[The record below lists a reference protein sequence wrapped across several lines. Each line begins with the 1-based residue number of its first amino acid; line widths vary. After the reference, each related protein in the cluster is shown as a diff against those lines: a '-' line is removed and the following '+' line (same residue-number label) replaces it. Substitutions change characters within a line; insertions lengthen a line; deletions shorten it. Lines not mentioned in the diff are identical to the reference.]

1 MIPVVAALCLGV
13 FEGEALGERGL
24 FRGHGLQAIDGKG
37 RVAIPA
43 PLRAVIERNSGD
55 RVLLLSLHA
64 SDGCLTGADTGH
76 SQIEYDRLQ
85 RDESRALDAGRA
97 VDRDNIARLA
107 FGGGE
112 ELPFDASGRF
122 ILPAFY
128 RDAAQLTDLAF
139 FVGTGERFEIWN
151 PQAFI
156 AADGVPEPLKKMAAF
171 ELTQR
176 GAA

>member
-1 MIPVVAALCLGV
+1 M
-13 FEGEALGERGL
+13 GERGL

-43 PLRAVIERNSGD
+43 PLRAVIERNAGD
-55 RVLLLSLHA
+55 RVLMLGVHDR
-64 SDGCLTGADTGH
+64 DGCLTGADTGFT
-76 SQIEYDRLQ
+76 QLEYDRLQ
-85 RDESRALDAGRA
+85 RDEVRALDAGRQ

-107 FGGGE
+107 FGAGE

-128 RDAAQLTDLAF
+128 RDTAGLTDLAF
-139 FVGTGERFEIWN
+139 FIGTGERFEIWN
-151 PQAFI
+151 PQAI
-156 AADGVPEPLKKMAAF
+156 LKADGVAETLKKAVAYQ
-171 ELTQR
+171 LAQR